1 MSGPLHI
8 REAEAED
15 RAAILALLRDAFG
28 REEEARLVE
37 RLWTDD
43 AVALELAAFI
53 DGALAGY
60 CAFSLVTAEPE
71 LEGPALGLAPLA
83 VAPSMQN
90 QGVGAALVE
99 TGLEVCEERGASL
112 VVVLGEPEYYSR
124 FGFAPARAKN
134 ISWAAMDAG
143 DAFQIID
150 YADLPENTARRIHY
164 HPAFQEV

>member
-60 CAFSLVTAEPE
+60 CA
-71 LEGPALGLAPLA
+71 
-83 VAPSMQN
+83 
-90 QGVGAALVE
+90 
-99 TGLEVCEERGASL
+99 
-112 VVVLGEPEYYSR
+112 
-124 FGFAPARAKN
+124 
-134 ISWAAMDAG
+134 
-143 DAFQIID
+143 
-150 YADLPENTARRIHY
+150 
-164 HPAFQEV
+164 